1 MKTLLLCLAILGWQ
15 PQGSQTQTVIRV
27 GRFGAITVNARGDM
41 VELLHA
47 PDTVS
52 LPATVPGPGQDGS
65 EWFVDVRNLGPNDV
79 TIQGGAA
86 STIQNG
92 PQFTVLLHPKD
103 VCRIRAAGSKYV
115 ISKRY

>member
-27 GRFGAITVNARGDM
+27 GRIGTIPVNARGDM
-41 VELLHA
+41 IELLHA

-52 LPATVPGPGQDGS
+52 LPATLPGPGQDGS
-65 EWFVDVRNLGPNDV
+65 AWFVDVRNLGPNDV
-79 TIQGGAA
+79 TVK
-86 STIQNG
+86 SG
-92 PQFTVLLHPKD
+92 PFSVLLHPKD
-103 VCRIRAAGSKYV
+103 VTRIRAAGSKYV